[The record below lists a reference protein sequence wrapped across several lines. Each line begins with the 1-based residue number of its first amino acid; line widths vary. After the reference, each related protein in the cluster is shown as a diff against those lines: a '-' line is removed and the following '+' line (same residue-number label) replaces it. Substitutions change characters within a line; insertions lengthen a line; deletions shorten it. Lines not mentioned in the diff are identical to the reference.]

1 MHIKD
6 LMQKRDALVKQMSE
20 IMENEELAER
30 DLSEEETAE
39 FEKLEAELAGID
51 KKIEKLRALDAAD
64 LNTRDDD
71 DEPDREDDEKDE
83 DAEAAETRAF
93 EDYLRN
99 GDVVFT
105 RSTTNMTKDD
115 NGAVIPQSIANKII
129 EKVIDICPIYHDA
142 ERYNVKGTLSIP
154 YYDDTT
160 DDIKMEYAD
169 EFTDGNSHSGKF
181 LNITLTGFLGRAIC
195 DVSKSLINNSNF
207 DIVSFV
213 INHMAQAIAVF
224 LEKELLIGTPED
236 TTTSPTTPAKILG
249 LSTIGS
255 GMTVSSK
262 TQTAVDIDNLIELQD
277 KVIDAY
283 QGNAYWIMNRA
294 TRSMIRK
301 LKDGDGNYL
310 LNRDLTA
317 RWGYTLLGKD
327 VYTSDAMPEI
337 KAANAGKPAIFY
349 GDMTGL
355 AVKVSEEINIDVLRE
370 VKARQHA
377 VEVVGFV
384 ECDAKVQ
391 NAQKIARLIVKA
403 S

>member
-71 DEPDREDDEKDE
+71 DEPDGEDGE
-83 DAEAAETRAF
+83 DTEAAETRAF

-99 GDVVFT
+99 GDSVLT
-105 RSTTNMTKDD
+105 RNATNMTKGD
-115 NGAVIPQSIANKII
+115 NGAVIPSSIAKKII
-129 EKVIDICPIYHDA
+129 EKVLDICPIYHDA
-142 ERYNVKGTLSIP
+142 ERFNVKGNLSIP
-154 YYDDTT
+154 YYDDST

-169 EFTDGNSHSGKF
+169 EFTDGESHSGKF
-181 LNITLTGFLGRAIC
+181 LSITLTGFLGRAIC
-195 DVSKSLINNSNF
+195 DVSKSLINNNDF

-224 LEKELLIGTPED
+224 LEKEFLIGTPED
-236 TTTSPTTPAKILG
+236 TTTSPTTPAKIIGLG
-249 LSTIGS
+249 G
-255 GMTVSSK
+255 V
-262 TQTAVDIDNLIELQD
+262 TQTVESAANNAITLDELIETQEAVPD
-277 KVIDAY
+277 VY
-283 QGNAYWIMNRA
+283 QGNAYWIMNRK
-294 TRSMIRK
+294 TRTKLRK
-301 LKDGDGNYL
+301 IKDGQGLYI
-310 LNRDLTA
+310 LNQDATS
-317 RWGYTLLGKD
+317 RWGYTLFGKD
-327 VYTSDAMPEI
+327 VYTSDAMPEV
-337 KAANAGKPAIFY
+337 KASNAGKPAVYY
-349 GDMTGL
+349 GDMSGL
-355 AVKVSEEINIDVLRE
+355 AAKVSEDINIDVLRE

-391 NAQKIARLIVKA
+391 NAQKISRLIIK
-403 S
+403 SNS